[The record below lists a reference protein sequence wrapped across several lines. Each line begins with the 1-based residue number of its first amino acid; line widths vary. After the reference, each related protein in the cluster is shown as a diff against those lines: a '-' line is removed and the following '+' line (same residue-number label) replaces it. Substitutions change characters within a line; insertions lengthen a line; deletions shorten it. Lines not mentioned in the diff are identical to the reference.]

1 MAGNGRMTR
10 TLARHQSAYEDAARD
25 IQKRIN
31 TCHDVSGDAK
41 DFFEEFRLDAGDNSQ
56 RKTQLV
62 AQNHHHHQCYQHGN
76 ITHLNQHAA
85 ILNAEMSEWT
95 NIMRGYTIATEE
107 SEWAANMR
115 CQHDDFFMQAPNSTS
130 YFENPSFTTRTP
142 STVFSQHPTRCCRRS
157 SSTGS
162 TAFFSGPYRIGNV
175 PADSDDDNENASTVT
190 TASNAANGA
199 TPAGIPGPAFYAGQG
214 SRQETPRRQ
223 DCDSRP
229 TAESAAPQ
237 ASPRHLRFRDTPTE
251 IAPLR
256 NPSLMDD
263 DFALDERFYQSP
275 SLFSTTSAAYQ
286 ERSATSLHKRT
297 VVEVQ
302 SLRTRTNLLFKL
314 KTFSLLLKP
323 KTLFTK

>member
-142 STVFSQHPTRCCRRS
+142 STVFSQHPTRLAP
-157 SSTGS
+157 TG
-162 TAFFSGPYRIGNV
+162 
-175 PADSDDDNENASTVT
+175 
-190 TASNAANGA
+190 
-199 TPAGIPGPAFYAGQG
+199 
-214 SRQETPRRQ
+214 
-223 DCDSRP
+223 
-229 TAESAAPQ
+229 
-237 ASPRHLRFRDTPTE
+237 
-251 IAPLR
+251 
-256 NPSLMDD
+256 
-263 DFALDERFYQSP
+263 
-275 SLFSTTSAAYQ
+275 
-286 ERSATSLHKRT
+286 SATSQPTLTTITKTLPPSQPHRTPPMVQLLQGYLDRPSMQAKAADRRHHADKTAIHGQLQNLLLHKRHHVIYAFVT
-297 VVEVQ
+297 LQ
-302 SLRTRTNLLFKL
+302 L
-314 KTFSLLLKP
+314 KSPLSAIPL
-323 KTLFTK
+323 